1 MTDYE
6 LQRLAA
12 MIVESQANNKEWMQ
26 AYVAER
32 IRQEQGINASTNLV
46 SANKAAEILGI
57 SVGHL
62 RRIKEHFHYVK
73 GRSQSSPL
81 RFDADKLKEDYLNYI
96 ESTKHQAQFGEPI
109 MRKAQ

>member
-6 LQRLAA
+6 LQKLAA

-32 IRQEQGINASTNLV
+32 IKQEKAVEKANLV

>member
-1 MTDYE
+1 MTDIE
-6 LQRLAA
+6 LKKLAA
-12 MIVESQANNKEWMQ
+12 FIVEQQSQDKAWMQ

-32 IRQEQGINASTNLV
+32 IKQEKEVAKANLV

-62 RRIKEHFHYVK
+62 RRIKEHLHYVK
-73 GRSQSSPL
+73 GGSQSSPL
-81 RFDADKLKEDYLNYI
+81 KFDADKLKDDYLNYV
-96 ESTKHQAQFGEPI
+96 ESTKHEAKFGEPI

>member
-6 LQRLAA
+6 LQKLAA

-32 IRQEQGINASTNLV
+32 IKQEKAVENANLV

-62 RRIKEHFHYVK
+62 RRIKDHLHYVK
-73 GRSQSSPL
+73 GGSKSSPL
-81 RFDADKLKEDYLNYI
+81 KFDADRLKEDYLDYI
-96 ESTKHQAQFGEPI
+96 KSTQHQARFGDPV
-109 MRKAQ
+109 MRKAE

>member
-1 MTDYE
+1 MTDIE
-6 LQRLAA
+6 LKKLAV
-12 MIVESQANNKEWMQ
+12 MIVEQQAQNKDWMQ
-26 AYVAER
+26 AYVAEC
-32 IRQEQGINASTNLV
+32 IKLEKDNLV
-46 SANKAAEILGI
+46 SASKAAEILGI

-73 GRSQSSPL
+73 GSSQSSPL
-81 RFDADKLKEDYLNYI
+81 RFDADKLKEDYLGYI